1 MSPRRRLS
9 AAVSAGSMVLA
20 LTACS
25 GLEKPA
31 PIVSIVSS
39 GTSLY
44 TEAQVFCFEGQTL
57 AEANCA
63 RRATEVKELK
73 VRAGQPVG
81 IDLSKEV
88 AERSWIYEIGEG
100 EQRQQSE
107 VRVDDHYYS
116 LQLSIGSGVRV
127 PLVIRTVDV
136 ENQVPTGEWQ
146 FVLVGE

>member
-9 AAVSAGSMVLA
+9 AAVSVGSLLFA
-20 LTACS
+20 LTAC
-25 GLEKPA
+25 EKPA
-31 PIVSIVSS
+31 PIVSIVSG

-44 TEAQVFCFEGQTL
+44 TEAQVFCFEGQSL

-73 VRAGQPVG
+73 VRPGEPVG

-88 AERSWIYEIGEG
+88 ADRGWIYEIGEG
-100 EQRQQSE
+100 ERRQQSD

-116 LQLSIGSGVRV
+116 LQLSIGRGVRV

-136 ENQVPTGEWQ
+136 ENQVPTGEWA